1 MRLIFQGRFEE
12 AVAMGRKAIADNGF
26 VKAPLNALALSLALA
41 AHADRLERFRRE
53 AKPSPP
59 STTPAS
65 SIIRE

>member
-1 MRLIFQGRFEE
+1 
-12 AVAMGRKAIADNGF
+12 MGRKAIADNGF
-26 VKAPLNALALSLALA
+26 VKAPLTALALSLALA